1 MTAIFGF
8 YCSLMAGTC
17 HLYRE
22 LVIGSFVKVV
32 LGMKHTITRFF
43 GLGEKDQQVELDT
56 IETEVELDKIE
67 VIDERDEIKKI
78 PIESIVPNR
87 FQPRTVFDEA
97 KIEELSRTIHIHGI
111 IQPIV
116 VREFEADRY
125 EIIAGERRWRA
136 MKKLGWDLVPAIIKN
151 LSDTE
156 TASVALIENLQREE
170 LSPIEEAIAYGK
182 LLELHN
188 LTQEAL
194 AQRLGKGQ
202 STVANKL
209 RLLKLPEEVQNA
221 LLNKQITERHARSL
235 ISLKDPE
242 KQIKLLE
249 EIIEKSL
256 NVKQTEERVVRLL
269 EQKTGKP
276 KPKRKAF
283 SKDMRIAVNTI
294 RQSLS
299 MVSNSGINL
308 AAEEE
313 EFEDFYQF
321 TIKIP
326 KKK

>member
-1 MTAIFGF
+1 
-8 YCSLMAGTC
+8 
-17 HLYRE
+17 
-22 LVIGSFVKVV
+22 
-32 LGMKHTITRFF
+32 MKHTFTRFF
-43 GLGEKDQQVELDT
+43 GLGEKEEQDLEIDKDLN
-56 IETEVELDKIE
+56 IEKSE
-67 VIDERDEIKKI
+67 EISKI
-78 PIESIVPNR
+78 PIDRIVPNR
-87 FQPRTVFDEA
+87 FQPRTVFDDG

-116 VREFEADRY
+116 VRQFESDKY

-136 MKKLGWDLVPAIIKN
+136 MKKLGWDTVPAIVKN
-151 LSDTE
+151 MSDTE

-209 RLLKLPEEVQNA
+209 RLLKLPQPIQEA
-221 LLNKQITERHARSL
+221 LLNKVITERHARAL
-235 ISLKDPE
+235 IPLKDPE
-242 KQIKLLE
+242 KQVMLLA
-249 EIIEKSL
+249 EITERNL
-256 NVKQTEERVVRLL
+256 NVKQTEDRVVRLL
-269 EQKTGKP
+269 EQKNQAP

-299 MVSNSGINL
+299 MVSDSGINL
-308 AAEEE
+308 DAEEE
-313 EFEDFYQF
+313 EFDEFYQF
-321 TIKIP
+321 TIRIP

>member
-1 MTAIFGF
+1 
-8 YCSLMAGTC
+8 
-17 HLYRE
+17 
-22 LVIGSFVKVV
+22 
-32 LGMKHTITRFF
+32 MKHSITRFF
-43 GLGEKDQQVELDT
+43 GLGEKGEQVENDQD
-56 IETEVELDKIE
+56 LDKEEKIVQSQQE
-67 VIDERDEIKKI
+67 EIRKI
-78 PIESIVPNR
+78 PIDSIVPNR
-87 FQPRTVFDEA
+87 FQPRTVFDDG

-116 VREFEADRY
+116 VREFEVDKF

-136 MKKLGWDLVPAIIKN
+136 MKKLGWDVVPAIINN
-151 LSDTE
+151 LSDSE

-182 LLELHN
+182 LLEIHN

-209 RLLKLPEEVQNA
+209 RLLKLPQVVQDA
-221 LLNKQITERHARSL
+221 LLNKLITERHARSL
-235 ISLKDPE
+235 IPLKDPE
-242 KQIKLLE
+242 KQAKLLE
-249 EIIEKSL
+249 EIMEKNL

-269 EQKTGKP
+269 EHKNQKP

-294 RQSLS
+294 RQSLN
-299 MVSNSGINL
+299 MVSDNGINL
-308 AAEEE
+308 NSEEE

-321 TIKIP
+321 TIRIP

>member
-1 MTAIFGF
+1 
-8 YCSLMAGTC
+8 
-17 HLYRE
+17 
-22 LVIGSFVKVV
+22 
-32 LGMKHTITRFF
+32 MKHSFTRFF
-43 GLGEKDQQVELDT
+43 GLGDKGEQ
-56 IETEVELDKIE
+56 EVELEQEIDIE
-67 VIDERDEIKKI
+67 RNEEIRKI
-78 PIESIVPNR
+78 PINQIVANR
-87 FQPRTVFDEA
+87 FQPRTVFDED

-116 VREFEADRY
+116 VREFDIDRF

-136 MKKLGWDLVPAIIKN
+136 MKKLGWTEAPAIVKN

-209 RLLKLPEEVQNA
+209 RLLKLPQPVQEA
-221 LLNKQITERHARSL
+221 LLNKIITERHARAL
-235 ISLKDPE
+235 IPLKNPE
-242 KQIKLLE
+242 KQVMLLAE
-249 EIIEKSL
+249 VIEKNF
-256 NVKQTEERVVRLL
+256 NVKQTEERVVRML
-269 EQKTGKP
+269 EQKNEKP

-299 MVSNSGINL
+299 MVTDSGINL
-308 AAEEE
+308 DAEEE
-313 EFEDFYQF
+313 EFDEFYQF
-321 TIKIP
+321 TIRIP

>member
-1 MTAIFGF
+1 MKP
-8 YCSLMAGTC
+8 
-17 HLYRE
+17 
-22 LVIGSFVKVV
+22 SFS
-32 LGMKHTITRFF
+32 RFF
-43 GLGEKDQQVELDT
+43 GLGEKQEQIQQIEQVE
-56 IETEVELDKIE
+56 VEKPE
-67 VIDERDEIKKI
+67 NRDEIKKI
-78 PIESIVPNR
+78 PIGDIVPNQ
-87 FQPRTVFDEA
+87 FQPRTVFDDE
-97 KIEELSRTIHIHGI
+97 KIEELARTIHTHGV

-116 VREFEADRY
+116 LREFEDGKY

-136 MKKLGWDLVPAIIKN
+136 MKSLGWEEVPAIINN
-151 LSDTE
+151 LSDAE

-182 LLELHN
+182 LLDIHS

-209 RLLKLPEEVQNA
+209 RLLKLPQEVQDA
-221 LLNKQITERHARSL
+221 LLNKTISERHARSL
-235 ISLKDPE
+235 IPLKDPE
-242 KQIKLLE
+242 KQVMLLA

-256 NVKQTEERVVRLL
+256 NVKQTEIRVEKLL
-269 EQKTGKP
+269 NQSAEKP

-299 MVSNSGINL
+299 MVTDSGINL
-308 AAEEE
+308 KSEEE
-313 EFEDFYQF
+313 EFDDFYQI
-321 TIKIP
+321 TIQIP